1 MKRIISIMFV
11 AIMLILEPISASA
24 QSLPYDTYNYDY
36 QKNVVPTPAAYIP
49 DEVVYSKDLE
59 CGKFSAPKDM
69 FIAENGTIYVADT
82 GNNRIVVLN
91 SDMTLNRIVDAFDNN
106 GTPDGFMGPSG
117 MFCTKEGVL
126 YIADTDNKRVVIL
139 DADGKLV
146 DIIQDPQSDVLAADF
161 DFAPLKISVDYA
173 GRVYVIAKNVFQ
185 GIMAFDQEHQFM
197 GYFGTINV
205 KITLAQRFWRIFS
218 TKIQREKQMLFIPTE
233 FTNIDIDE
241 AGFVYATNLDSTG
254 GQAVRKLNPKGIDVI
269 SQNNNGKHNLSGDA
283 TFATIGNDTYQGASE
298 IIDVKVR
305 DGGMFSLLDRKRG
318 RVFTYD
324 NEGNILYIFGG
335 MGTQEGT
342 FKLPVALESYE
353 NKLYVLDSDSCTI
366 SIFAP
371 TEYGSAINEA
381 VTLRYEGDESKA
393 VPIWERVLEMDS
405 NNEMA
410 YSGIGKAYL
419 SAGDNEQAMY
429 YLKMGVNQSFYSIAF
444 KRYRNELLRDNLG
457 WILTVALVII
467 FVGVG
472 AKKILKSRMRRKKS

>member
-1 MKRIISIMFV
+1 
-11 AIMLILEPISASA
+11 
-24 QSLPYDTYNYDY
+24 
-36 QKNVVPTPAAYIP
+36 
-49 DEVVYSKDLE
+49 
-59 CGKFSAPKDM
+59 
-69 FIAENGTIYVADT
+69 
-82 GNNRIVVLN
+82 
-91 SDMTLNRIVDAFDNN
+91 
-106 GTPDGFMGPSG
+106 
-117 MFCTKEGVL
+117 
-126 YIADTDNKRVVIL
+126 
-139 DADGKLV
+139 
-146 DIIQDPQSDVLAADF
+146 
-161 DFAPLKISVDYA
+161 
-173 GRVYVIAKNVFQ
+173 
-185 GIMAFDQEHQFM
+185 M

-218 TKIQREKQMLFIPTE
+218 TKTQREKQMLFIPTE

-353 NKLYVLDSDSCTI
+353 NKIYVLDSDSCTI

>member
-1 MKRIISIMFV
+1 MKRIISIMIV
-11 AIMLILEPISASA
+11 AVMLILDPISASA
-24 QSLPYDTYNYDY
+24 QTLPYDTYNYDY

-49 DEVVYSKDLE
+49 DEVIHSTDLE
-59 CGKFSAPKDM
+59 CGKFSSPKDM
-69 FIAENGTIYVADT
+69 FIAEDGTMYIADT
-82 GNNRIVVLN
+82 GNNRIVVFD
-91 SDMTLNRIVDAFDNN
+91 SDMTLLRIVDSFDNN
-106 GTPDGFMGPSG
+106 GTQDSFKAPSG
-117 MFCTKEGVL
+117 MYCSPEGDL

-139 DADGKLV
+139 DAAGQLL
-146 DIIQDPQSDVLAADF
+146 DIIQDPKSEVFPEDF
-161 DFAPLKISVDYA
+161 VFAPLKVSVDYA
-173 GRVYVIAKNVFQ
+173 GRVYVIAKNIYQ
-185 GIMAFDQEHQFM
+185 GIMAFDQQHEFM

-205 KITLAQRFWRIFS
+205 QITFVQKFWRLFS
-218 TKIQREKQMLFIPTE
+218 TPEQIKRQEQFIPTE
-233 FTNIDIDE
+233 FTNIDIDDE
-241 AGFVYATNLDSTG
+241 GFVYATNLDSTG

-269 SQNNNGKHNLSGDA
+269 TQNNNGKHNLSGDPNFS
-283 TFATIGNDTYQGASE
+283 TSKGSYQGASE

-305 DGGMFSLLDRKRG
+305 DGGIFSMLDRKRG
-318 RVFTYD
+318 RIFTYD

-342 FKLPVALESYE
+342 FKIPVALEIYE
-353 NKLYVLDSDSCTI
+353 DKIYVLDSENSTI

-381 VTLRYEGDESKA
+381 VALRYEGDESKA
-393 VPIWERVLEMDS
+393 VAIWERVLEMDS

-444 KRYRNELLRDNLG
+444 KRYRNELLRENLA
-457 WILTVALVII
+457 WILTVGLIVV

-472 AKKILKSRMRRKKS
+472 ISKVTKKRMRRK